1 MTPAWVFGLAGL
13 IPFVGLA
20 GIMAIG
26 PEHWYAASQVLLTQY
41 GALILSFVGALHWG
55 YAVQQEVNGGEAWLR
70 FGYSVVPALVA
81 WLALQF
87 PPGPSMQILAMA
99 LIACLVVDLAWLK
112 MTALPVW
119 FTRLRAILTTG
130 GSASLLMASVF

>member
-20 GIMAIG
+20 VIMAVG
-26 PEHWYAASQVLLTQY
+26 PAHWYAASQVLLTQY

-55 YAVQQEVNGGEAWLR
+55 YAVQQEVKGAEAWLR

-87 PPGPSMQILAMA
+87 PLGMGMQIIAMS
-99 LIACLVVDLAWLK
+99 LIVCLVVDLAWLR
-112 MTALPVW
+112 MAVLPVW
-119 FTRLRAILTTG
+119 FTRLRVVLTTG
-130 GSASLLMASVF
+130 GSACLLMASVV

>member
-20 GIMAIG
+20 GVMSIG
-26 PEHWYAASQVLLTQY
+26 PAQWYAVSQVLLTQY

-55 YAVQQEVNGGEAWLR
+55 YAVQQEVKGAEAWLR

-81 WLALQF
+81 WMALQF
-87 PPGPSMQILAMA
+87 PQVMGMQILAMS
-99 LIACLVVDLAWLK
+99 LIVCLVVDLAWLR
-112 MTALPVW
+112 MAALPVW
-119 FTRLRAILTTG
+119 FTRLRVILTTG
-130 GSASLLMASVF
+130 GSASLLVGSVV

>member
-1 MTPAWVFGLAGL
+1 MTPAWVLGLAGL

-20 GIMAIG
+20 GIIMIG
-26 PEHWYAASQVLLTQY
+26 PAHWYAASQILLTQY

-55 YAVQQEVNGGEAWLR
+55 YAMQQAVEGGEAWVR

-87 PPGPSMQILAMA
+87 PPGLGMQILAMS
-99 LIACLVVDLAWLK
+99 LIACLVVDLAWLR
-112 MTALPVW
+112 MTVLPVW
-119 FTRLRAILTTG
+119 FTRLRVILTAG
-130 GSASLLMASVF
+130 GSASLLMASVV